1 MNIFPGLLSVF
12 RSIVFLCLVFIS
24 LNVKAQSRIVK
35 HYTQRVDTIDLSDDN
50 YILRGKEGFT
60 AFLPEKGRPLGS
72 IVFFMGQTVDVDSK
86 IDEMLLIPPAMK
98 KSIAV
103 IFITS
108 GNYLDFYFD
117 ERDLEKIDS
126 TVNDFLKRTHVP
138 KDKLMFAGL
147 SLAGTRAM
155 KYAIHCEQNKSKF
168 KIHPKAL
175 LLCDSPLD
183 MIRFWEENS
192 RAIVNN
198 NDTSSKNTGLLI
210 TQYLLI
216 GLQGTPE
223 NKRDKFINYSPFC
236 YSDSAGG
243 NAKYLNKIS
252 VRAYHEPDINW
263 NLENRGKDY
272 YGMNSFDMAGLINQ
286 LKHSGNPDAELITTN
301 NNRKKWPNNGSPH
314 TWLIVDNNEL
324 VDWFVGVLSKKQERR
339 R

>member
-1 MNIFPGLLSVF
+1 MKNFRELFIVLRSAIFLYLIF
-12 RSIVFLCLVFIS
+12 TSIDGKS
-24 LNVKAQSRIVK
+24 QSRIVK

-50 YILRGKEGFT
+50 YIVRGKEGFT
-60 AFLPEKGRPLGS
+60 AFLPEKGRPVGS
-72 IVFFMGQTVDVDSK
+72 IIFFMGQTIDADSK
-86 IDEMLLIPPAMK
+86 IDEMLLLSPAMK
-98 KSIAV
+98 KDVAV

-108 GNYLDFYFD
+108 GNYMDFYFD

-126 TVNDFLKRTHVP
+126 TVNDCLKRTHVP

-175 LLCDSPLD
+175 MLCDSPLD

-223 NKRDKFINYSPFC
+223 NKREKFINYSPYC
-236 YSDSAGG
+236 YSDTDGG
-243 NAKYLNKIS
+243 NAKFLSKIP

-263 NLENRGKDY
+263 WIENRRKDY
-272 YGMNSFDMAGLINQ
+272 YGINSFDMAGLINQ
-286 LKHSGNPDAELITTN
+286 LKLLGNENAELITTSS
-301 NNRKKWPNNGSPH
+301 NRKKWPNNGSPH
-314 TWLIVDNNEL
+314 TWLIVDNAEL
-324 VDWFVGVLSKKQERR
+324 VDWFIASLNKIHEKKK
-339 R
+339 